1 MSEVTV
7 AVPVIHNAV
16 CEVFGNS
23 GKLGQLFDVRS
34 VEINGGG
41 HIGDL
46 DVFPLREVLHT
57 SRAE

>member
-23 GKLGQLFDVRS
+23 GKLSQLFDVRS
-34 VEINGGG
+34 VDVNGGD
-41 HIGDL
+41 HI
-46 DVFPLREVLHT
+46 VT
-57 SRAE
+57 